1 MNLQKFSSLVE
12 AVSSVAVVVTLVVL
26 IVEIRQNTEALNAQS
41 RQALLV
47 SAQNELL
54 ASVDHPDASLAIA
67 KPGPLTPEEIVM
79 LDSWLQATM
88 RSREFAWLQY
98 QSGLIDQEQW
108 DTELSVIR
116 LLLAQRRTRLWWSE
130 QGRTRVSAKFSAFVD
145 GVVKNTPESG
155 PLGAGKTWFQ
165 ALQTEQR

>member
-1 MNLQKFSSLVE
+1 MKLEKLSSLIE
-12 AVSSVAVVVTLVVL
+12 ALSSIAVVITLIVL

-54 ASVDHPDASLAIA
+54 ASVDHPDALIAIG
-67 KPGPLTPEEIVM
+67 KPGDLTPEEIVM
-79 LDSWLQATM
+79 LDSWLQASI

-116 LLLAQRRTRLWWSE
+116 GLTAQPRIRLWWTE
-130 QGRTRVSAKFSAFVD
+130 QGRTRVSVKFADFVD
-145 GVVKNTPESG
+145 GVIKNTPENTQM
-155 PLGAGKTWFQ
+155 GAGKTWNR
-165 ALQTEQR
+165 ALQKD